1 MAPNARPTAAKR
13 NREKALVER
22 RQEKEARR
30 RDAKERKQTTG
41 PRLPGEDPD
50 LAGIKLGPQPL
61 ADWQI
66 EDVEPTETTRRSEQ
80 APSQFAAKQYSSPA
94 PPGGHQVPL
103 AAAPRSVCGIP
114 RRVAASGTV
123 VVPHHHAAA
132 SIRVQRVVAAGRV
145 HLRRRWRVRASRSRS
160 GCRAGWG
167 CRRRR

>member
-41 PRLPGEDPD
+41 PRGPGDEDPD

-66 EDVEPTETTRRSEQ
+66 DDTEPESETPTQ
-80 APSQFAAKQYSSPA
+80 N
-94 PPGGHQVPL
+94 
-103 AAAPRSVCGIP
+103 
-114 RRVAASGTV
+114 
-123 VVPHHHAAA
+123 
-132 SIRVQRVVAAGRV
+132 
-145 HLRRRWRVRASRSRS
+145 
-160 GCRAGWG
+160 
-167 CRRRR
+167 